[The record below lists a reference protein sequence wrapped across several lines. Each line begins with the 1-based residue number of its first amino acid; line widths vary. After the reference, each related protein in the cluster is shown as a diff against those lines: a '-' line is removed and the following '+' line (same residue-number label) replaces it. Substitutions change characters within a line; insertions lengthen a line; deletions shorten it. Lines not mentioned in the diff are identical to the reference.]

1 MSSDR
6 STVPKALAAIRQ
18 ARSGVGT
25 AFVHLFSGSAQI
37 GKNARCPTWW
47 PGEAHAHQ
55 RNRHSDDL
63 DSSMTNVG
71 PSQRIPAEIA
81 DYRLLAPLGDGGAL
95 FVAGVPP
102 RLGLDVDQLV
112 VKVVP
117 GGDDAAFR
125 RFVRELKLFSRVQSP
140 NLITLYDAG
149 QYENWFF
156 SSMEH
161 CSLGSLLES
170 AATLDTTEK
179 LEAVRSAAL
188 AAHDLHE
195 AGIAHRDIRP
205 SKVLHRA
212 DGSWCLSDLDH
223 AFLGGGSITS
233 MAPIGAIG
241 FLDPGTLLGESAGR
255 ASDIYSLGATLHWA
269 LTGHY
274 VHPAVEG
281 ADAMLAVRAVL
292 RNPPHI
298 RREDLS
304 AESADLIAACV
315 ASDATQRPPTALVVA
330 DLIGDLLTA
339 AAKPAGATPEPPA

>member
-1 MSSDR
+1 
-6 STVPKALAAIRQ
+6 
-18 ARSGVGT
+18 
-25 AFVHLFSGSAQI
+25 
-37 GKNARCPTWW
+37 
-47 PGEAHAHQ
+47 
-55 RNRHSDDL
+55 
-63 DSSMTNVG
+63 MTNAS
-71 PSQRIPAEIA
+71 PTQRIPADIA
-81 DYRLLAPLGDGGAL
+81 DYHLLAPLGDSGAL
-95 FVAGVPP
+95 FVAGVPS
-102 RLGLDVDQLV
+102 RLGLDVEQLV

-125 RFVRELKLFSRVQSP
+125 RFVRELKLFSRVASP
-140 NLITLYDAG
+140 SLITLYDAG

-161 CSLGSLLES
+161 CSGGSLLEP
-170 AATLDTTEK
+170 TQPLDTTEK
-179 LEAVRSAAL
+179 LEAVRAAAL
-188 AAHDLHE
+188 AAHELHE

-205 SKVLHRA
+205 SKVLHRG

-233 MAPIGAIG
+233 MAPVGAIG

-281 ADAMLAVRAVL
+281 ADPMLAVRAVL

-298 RREDLS
+298 RREDLTGD
-304 AESADLIAACV
+304 AADLIAACI
-315 ASDATQRPPTALVVA
+315 ASDPTQRPATAQLVA
-330 DLIGDLLTA
+330 DLIADLIS
-339 AAKPAGATPEPPA
+339 AGATATGTNPEQPA